1 MLNQTTQPSQRTRL
15 WFLSP
20 GCLIDKLLDY
30 IEELSSFVLLPA
42 KIDNPPCRVEIKVRP
57 ERFGA

>member
-20 GCLIDKLLDY
+20 ACLIDRFLDY
-30 IEELSSFVLLPA
+30 IEELSRFVLPA
-42 KIDNPPCRVEIKVRP
+42 KADNLPCRVEIKARP
-57 ERFGA
+57 ERFGV